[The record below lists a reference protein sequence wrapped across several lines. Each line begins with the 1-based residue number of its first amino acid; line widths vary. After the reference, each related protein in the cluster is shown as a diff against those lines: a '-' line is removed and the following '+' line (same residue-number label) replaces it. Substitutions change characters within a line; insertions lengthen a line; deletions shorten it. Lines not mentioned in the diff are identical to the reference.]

1 VVKDSHYAE
10 VKEAPYPVFYTPWR
24 QDKQIGSLGFYVRS
38 ALPTRQMIPQI
49 RRVMASLDRDLPPE
63 NLRTLDDQIKLN
75 ILSDRIVLQLAAAFA
90 ILATALA
97 MLGLYGV
104 MAHSVARRTREIG
117 IRMALGAQQSDAMT
131 LILRQ
136 ALTLTVIG
144 TALGL
149 VCTFYATQVLREMLF
164 GVSLHDPLT
173 FGAVIALMLAVALV
187 ASYVP
192 ARRATK
198 VDPMVSLRYE

>member
-1 VVKDSHYAE
+1 MNLIARTSVDPVQMARQLRAE
-10 VKEAPYPVFYTPWR
+10 VAAIDPRVPVLDVTSMKLLLRSALYEPQVSAT
-24 QDKQIGSLGFYVRS
+24 IVGSLG
-38 ALPTRQMIPQI
+38 LIG
-49 RRVMASLDRDLPPE
+49 LL
-63 NLRTLDDQIKLN
+63 
-75 ILSDRIVLQLAAAFA
+75 LAA
-90 ILATALA
+90 I
-97 MLGLYGV
+97 GLYGV
-104 MAHSVARRTREIG
+104 VSYTVAERTREIG
-117 IRMALGAQQSDAMT
+117 IRMALGAQPSDAMT

-136 ALTLTVIG
+136 ALALTAIG
-144 TALGL
+144 TVLGL

-164 GVSLHDPLT
+164 GVSPHDPLT